1 MTRIGRL
8 AVWIGG
14 ASLIA
19 ATAIDTVAVIGRN
32 VGLPVV
38 GSIELVQAAVLVSGI
53 FGLIFATAGDDHA
66 RVRILTDRHA
76 RGRAFAEV
84 FGPLSMALFFAALL
98 AGSVWLAADLW
109 NGHER
114 SEVLGVSWRVLRLI
128 ANLGLAAC
136 IVIALAALF
145 RRTQL

>member
-1 MTRIGRL
+1 MTRLRRL
-8 AVWIGG
+8 AVWTGG
-14 ASLIA
+14 AALIA
-19 ATAIDTVAVIGRN
+19 ATAIDTLAVIGRN

-66 RVRILTDRHA
+66 HVRILTDRL
-76 RGRAFAEV
+76 GRWRSSAAV
-84 FGPLSMALFFAALL
+84 VGPLSMALFFAALL
-98 AGSVWLAADLW
+98 FGSVWLAADLW
-109 NGHER
+109 DGHER

-145 RRTQL
+145 RRRQS

>member
-1 MTRIGRL
+1 MTRLRRL

-14 ASLIA
+14 AALIA
-19 ATAIDTVAVIGRN
+19 ATTIDTLAVIGRN
-32 VGLPVV
+32 IGLPVL

-76 RGRAFAEV
+76 RAGALADV
-84 FGPLSMALFFAALL
+84 LGPLSMALFFAALL
-98 AGSVWLAADLW
+98 TGSVWLAADLW

-114 SEVLGVSWRVLRLI
+114 SELLGVSWRVLRLI
-128 ANLGLAAC
+128 ANFGLAAS

-145 RRTQL
+145 RRTRP

>member
-1 MTRIGRL
+1 MTGLRRL

-14 ASLIA
+14 AALIA
-19 ATAIDTVAVIGRN
+19 ATAIDTLAVIGRN
-32 VGLPVV
+32 IGLPVV

-76 RGRAFAEV
+76 RGRALADV
-84 FGPLSMALFFAALL
+84 FGPVSMALFFAALL

-114 SEVLGVSWRVLRLI
+114 SELLGVPWRVLRLI
-128 ANLGLAAC
+128 ANVAMAAC
-136 IVIALAALF
+136 IVIALRALV
-145 RRTQL
+145 RRRQP

>member
-1 MTRIGRL
+1 MTWLRRL

-14 ASLIA
+14 AALIA
-19 ATAIDTVAVIGRN
+19 ATATDTLAVIGRN

-66 RVRILTDRHA
+66 RVRILTDRLG
-76 RGRAFAEV
+76 RGRALADV
-84 FGPLSMALFFAALL
+84 VGPLSMALFFAALL
-98 AGSVWLAADLW
+98 TGSVWLAADLW

-114 SEVLGVSWRVLRLI
+114 SEVLGVPWRVLRLI
-128 ANLGLAAC
+128 TNLGLAAC
-136 IVIALAALF
+136 IVVALALLF
-145 RRTQL
+145 RRTRP